1 MAVLVA
7 APLEVLAWGAV
18 DQVVAP
24 LELQAWGVGVTV
36 CVVWVGCL
44 WEAPLEEAYSLGGWH

>member
-1 MAVLVA
+1 MA
-7 APLEVLAWGAV
+7 APLEVLALGAA

-36 CVVWVGCL
+36 CVVWLGHL
-44 WEAPLEEAYSLGGWH
+44 WEAPLEEAYSLGRWHGA